1 LIRILPGDLWLPGR
15 DGLMAVILLDRRGLA
30 RSLQPLG
37 QHQRGAF
44 AASCAQ
50 RLAPG
55 FLDSPAVR
63 VERSDDLQLA
73 QGLLT
78 ELWAAAASGTA
89 GRLGPSVRAVERL
102 PELTAQEE
110 WEGRGAYQTDALAA
124 LLYAGR
130 SWQPSPT
137 NYVVGCAQRAFDT
150 AAFLDRQ
157 LAPVPEAD
165 SLGDLRALIEHGIPL
180 PDPPSGPFQ
189 PRELR
194 RQREDLAAITAA
206 EPATWEAVLAQ
217 MRQASAAYARE
228 FLAALESVFDA
239 R

>member
-1 LIRILPGDLWLPGR
+1 
-15 DGLMAVILLDRRGLA
+15 MALILLDRRGLA
-30 RSLQPLG
+30 RSLRPLG
-37 QHQRGAF
+37 RHQHGAF

-50 RLAPG
+50 RLARG
-55 FLDSPAVR
+55 FLDSPTVR
-63 VERSDDLQLA
+63 VERPDDLQVA

-89 GRLGPSVRAVERL
+89 ARLGPLVRAVEQM
-102 PELTAQEE
+102 PELTAYEE
-110 WEGRGAYQTDALAA
+110 WEGRGAYQTAALAA

-130 SWQPSPT
+130 SWEPSPT
-137 NYVVGCAQRAFDT
+137 NYVVQCAQRALDT

-165 SLGDLRALIEHGIPL
+165 PLEDLRALTDYGIPL

-189 PRELR
+189 PRELQ

-206 EPATWEAVLAQ
+206 EPASWEAVMAQ
-217 MRQASAAYARE
+217 MRHASAAYATE
-228 FLAALESVFDA
+228 LLAALQSALNA